1 MQSTKNCLT
10 FTHYFLFLS
19 VAKYQAMTNYLSIT
33 KEAVMQKIF
42 LAFFTFLFVSS
53 ISLAELK
60 LKLPAEIT
68 GETTT
73 SIINKNLQQNLK
85 LSIPAEVVPPADMK
99 DIVKGMI
106 MLGILADVS
115 FPMGGDDGF
124 GHIAGTGFSGHV
136 MANYMIAASWMLS
149 LRAGYIS
156 FGTQTEEGGD
166 EFSSYKYE
174 DTYSQIPILL
184 GAYYMIATSSA
195 FRPFVGAALG
205 LFIQNYSYTW
215 AFSYNIGGQTYS
227 DTQEGDASSTGFGV
241 VPGAGFYYLLGSV
254 MLVAAVEYAY
264 IFSELPSEDE
274 DYTPELSKVSR
285 IAQEEEETSNKASYF
300 SVNLGVAFPL
310 GQ

>member
-1 MQSTKNCLT
+1 
-10 FTHYFLFLS
+10 
-19 VAKYQAMTNYLSIT
+19 MTNYLSIT

-42 LAFFTFLFVSS
+42 LAFLTFLFVSS

-73 SIINKNLQQNLK
+73 TIINKNIEQNLK
-85 LSIPAEVVPPADMK
+85 LNIPAEVVPPADMK

-156 FGTQTEEGGD
+156 FGTQTTEGGD

-174 DTYSQIPILL
+174 DSYSQIPILL

-195 FRPFVGAALG
+195 FKPFVGAALG
-205 LFIQNYSYTW
+205 VFIQNYSYTW
-215 AFSYNIGGQTYS
+215 TFSYDIGGQTYS

-241 VPGAGFYYLLGSV
+241 VPAVGFYYLLGSV

-264 IFSELPSEDE
+264 IFSELPSEE
-274 DYTPELSKVSR
+274 EYTPPLSKMSR
-285 IAQEEEETSNKASYF
+285 IAQEEEETSDKASYI